1 MNPLTDALK
10 LAEDS
15 SSAPVGRTADR
26 WCDSA
31 IQGSGQFD
39 SIGETADDPVRDA
52 LSPAN
57 SDVGK
62 PSGAES
68 PIGWLKP
75 IRATRDDGDTD
86 LAALD
91 IGFAAT
97 KEPASARSSPSDAP
111 TESAGGHP
119 SEARAA
125 RSAPHRGFDPRTL
138 PRGRSI
144 GRLVGTAALSLLAV
158 IGAAVGGY
166 FLWETELVRPA
177 LVRRV
182 HPVPV
187 PVMDLA
193 PVHTANAAVNG
204 GGEPADGASPR
215 TDERPVVLTQVP
227 EAPSSGA
234 PSSQGSSAG
243 LSASGAPDEPRVI
256 AAAGAPT
263 RGDTARPRAVSL
275 AGAPTSQTPLAPRAI
290 PATESATTQRVEP
303 ARSDRA
309 PTPAS
314 IAGTPTSQT
323 PLAPRAIPAT
333 ESATTQRVEPARS
346 DRAPTPASIAGTP
359 TSQTPLA
366 PRAIPA
372 TESATPERVEPAR
385 NDRAPTPASSA
396 SSAGHSDRA
405 RPRHRNPVSASGEP
419 APEIQPSAQAAAGAF
434 PGAVDH
440 PAPVLQHDEAEPR
453 PGSGAGIAITNRVRA
468 DHVAASLLRAY
479 EAFLAG
485 DGESA
490 AQAYRA
496 VLGHE
501 PGNRDARL
509 GIAALAARAGRWDEA
524 AAHYARVLASHPA
537 DTVARAALIALD
549 EQDPTRGESRLKVLL
564 HSEPQAAHLHFNLGN
579 LYAAQ
584 SRWPEAQHSYFSAYR
599 FDRGNADYAY
609 NLAVS
614 LDHLSQSRSA
624 LGLYREALVLS
635 RSRPANFETAAVRH
649 RIRDLAT
656 RAEAASTTAGSVP
669 EAAVAA
675 PAASVQ

>member
-15 SSAPVGRTADR
+15 SSAPMGRTADR

-57 SDVGK
+57 FDAGK
-62 PSGAES
+62 PSGAEN
-68 PIGWLKP
+68 PIGWLEP

-91 IGFAAT
+91 VGFAAT

-227 EAPSSGA
+227 EAPSSEA

-243 LSASGAPDEPRVI
+243 LSASGAPGEPRVI
-256 AAAGAPT
+256 AAAGTPT
-263 RGDTARPRAVSL
+263 RGDTAWSRAVSI
-275 AGAPTSQTPLAPRAI
+275 AGTPTSQTPLAPRAI
-290 PATESATTQRVEP
+290 AATESATTQRVEP
-303 ARSDRA
+303 VRSDRA

-323 PLAPRAIPAT
+323 PLAPRAIAAT
-333 ESATTQRVEPARS
+333 ESATMEHVEPARS
-346 DRAPTPASIAGTP
+346 
-359 TSQTPLA
+359 
-366 PRAIPA
+366 
-372 TESATPERVEPAR
+372 
-385 NDRAPTPASSA
+385 DRAPTPASSA

-405 RPRHRNPVSASGEP
+405 RARHRGPVFASGEP
-419 APEIQPSAQAAAGAF
+419 APEIQPSAPAAGAF

-440 PAPVLQHDEAEPR
+440 PAPAVQHDEAEPG

-468 DHVAASLLRAY
+468 DHVAASLARAY

-490 AQAYRA
+490 AQAYRT

-509 GIAALAARAGRWDEA
+509 GLAALAARAGRWDEA
-524 AAHYARVLASHPA
+524 AGHYARVLASHPA
-537 DTVARAALIALD
+537 DTIARAALIALD
-549 EQDPTRGESRLKVLL
+549 EQNPTRGESRLKVLL
-564 HSEPQAAHLHFNLGN
+564 RSEPQAAHLHFNLGN

-584 SRWPEAQHSYFSAYR
+584 SRWPEAQHSYFTAYR

-635 RSRPANFETAAVRH
+635 RSRRASFESAAVRH

-656 RAEAASTTAGSVP
+656 RTEAASTTAGSVP

-675 PAASVQ
+675 PAVRVR

>member
-1 MNPLTDALK
+1 MNPLTDALR

-15 SSAPVGRTADR
+15 NSGPVGRTTDR
-26 WCDSA
+26 SCDSA
-31 IQGSGQFD
+31 IQGSGQVD
-39 SIGETADDPVRDA
+39 SIGETGDDPVRDA

-62 PSGAES
+62 SSGAES
-68 PIGWLKP
+68 PIGWLEP
-75 IRATRDDGDTD
+75 IRATRDDGDAD
-86 LAALD
+86 VAALAD
-91 IGFAAT
+91 EFAAT

-119 SEARAA
+119 SEAGVA
-125 RSAPHRGFDPRTL
+125 RSAAHRGFDPRTL
-138 PRGRSI
+138 PRRRST
-144 GRLVGTAALSLLAV
+144 GRLVGTAALSFLAA

-166 FLWETELVRPA
+166 YLWETELVRPA
-177 LVRRV
+177 LVRRLPPV
-182 HPVPV
+182 PVPV
-187 PVMDLA
+187 PVMDLT
-193 PVHTANAAVNG
+193 PVHTASAAVNG
-204 GGEPADGASPR
+204 GVESGGESADGAAPR
-215 TDERPVVLTQVP
+215 TDERPIALTQVP
-227 EAPSSGA
+227 GA
-234 PSSQGSSAG
+234 PSSEASSAG
-243 LSASGAPDEPRVI
+243 FSASGAPDGPREI
-256 AAAGAPT
+256 AAAGAST
-263 RGDTARPRAVSL
+263 SGDTARPPAV
-275 AGAPTSQTPLAPRAI
+275 
-290 PATESATTQRVEP
+290 
-303 ARSDRA
+303 
-309 PTPAS
+309 S

-333 ESATTQRVEPARS
+333 ESATT
-346 DRAPTPASIAGTP
+346 
-359 TSQTPLA
+359 
-366 PRAIPA
+366 
-372 TESATPERVEPAR
+372 ERVEPAR

-440 PAPVLQHDEAEPR
+440 PAPVLQHYEAEPR

-468 DHVAASLLRAY
+468 DHVAASLARAY

-524 AAHYARVLASHPA
+524 AVHYARVLASHPA

-649 RIRDLAT
+649 RIRNLAT
-656 RAEAASTTAGSVP
+656 RAVAASTTAGSVP